1 LDIHYIIIPLSFPEF
16 SILDHVSRLN
26 FQLSYVQN
34 YDSIIV
40 NKSSINENES
50 TNVMAWKCYRCDL
63 VFREESQVII
73 HKDILKH
80 PIQQIELISG

>member
-1 LDIHYIIIPLSFPEF
+1 LKILNSFGNKNK
-16 SILDHVSRLN
+16 L
-26 FQLSYVQN
+26 QLSYVQN

-40 NKSSINENES
+40 NKSSINENEFTS
-50 TNVMAWKCYRCDL
+50 VMAWKCYRCDL

-73 HKDILKH
+73 HKDISKH